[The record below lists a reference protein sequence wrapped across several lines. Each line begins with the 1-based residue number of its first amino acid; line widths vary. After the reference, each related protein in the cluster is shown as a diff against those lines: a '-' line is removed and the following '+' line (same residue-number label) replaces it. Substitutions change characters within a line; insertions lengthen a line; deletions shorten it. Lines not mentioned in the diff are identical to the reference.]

1 MMRRSSILTVIIVL
15 VLIGSYL
22 GQKFFPE
29 FRVITTAPDTDREY
43 NRIVS
48 LAPSIT
54 EMLFVLGLGDRVVGV
69 TRFCKYPPEA
79 LSIAKMGGFYD
90 PNYEAVIASKPD
102 LVILSVEHQNP
113 RRHLTSLGLNVLVV
127 NYSTLSGILDSLS
140 LIGRTCGVQEKAGAE
155 IAALKKRMDLISNK
169 TEGLPRLSVL
179 VSISRSMGSD
189 TLTEIYIAGRDEFYD
204 EMITLAGGRNAYG
217 GKIKYPTVSGEGII
231 RLNPEVIID
240 LVPETGEQDLKE
252 AVILK
257 EWQRFSNVDAVKNG
271 CVHVFRQGF
280 MVIPGPRFI
289 LTLEALARAL
299 HPEVK
304 WDEG

>member
-1 MMRRSSILTVIIVL
+1 MRRSSILTVIIVL

-22 GQKFFPE
+22 GQKYFPE

-54 EMLFVLGLGDRVVGV
+54 EMLFVLSLGDRVVGV

-140 LIGRTCGVQEKAGAE
+140 LIGRACGVQEKAKAE
-155 IAALKKRMDLISNK
+155 IATLKKRMDLISNK

-231 RLNPEVIID
+231 SLNPEVIID
-240 LVPETGEQDLKE
+240 LAPETGEQDLKE

-271 CVHVFRQGF
+271 RVHVFRQGF